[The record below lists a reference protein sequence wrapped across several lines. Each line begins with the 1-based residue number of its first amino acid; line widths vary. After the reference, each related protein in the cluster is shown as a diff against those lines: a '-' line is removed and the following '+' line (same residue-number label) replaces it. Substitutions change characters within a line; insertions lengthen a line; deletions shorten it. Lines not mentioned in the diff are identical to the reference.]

1 MFGFQILQAKI
12 RRLEQLL
19 KLKDIRIED
28 LQARLNEHE
37 VDDQATT
44 STAVPPTIPPVPK
57 GTSK

>member
-1 MFGFQILQAKI
+1 M

-28 LQARLNEHE
+28 LQARLSEHE
-37 VDDQATT
+37 VHDQSMAT
-44 STAVPPTIPPVPK
+44 AIIPPAMPPGPVHK